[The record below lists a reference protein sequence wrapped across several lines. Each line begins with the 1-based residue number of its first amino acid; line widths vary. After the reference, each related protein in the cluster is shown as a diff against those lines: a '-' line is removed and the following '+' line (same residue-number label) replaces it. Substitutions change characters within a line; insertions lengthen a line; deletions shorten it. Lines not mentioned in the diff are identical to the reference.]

1 MVSTR
6 RTEYIHEYYGTSPPL
21 LTVRKL
27 NCCKIHHLQAKLSL
41 NLRTKLTRYTH
52 DLYLSAAPDL
62 RYYRVGQEGGLD
74 GVDQYIT
81 SDISSFCDAF
91 SQV

>member
-1 MVSTR
+1 M
-6 RTEYIHEYYGTSPPL
+6 
-21 LTVRKL
+21 RKL